1 MHVKNLQRA
10 QSMAEDYSVLSKN
23 AYSSLAVPSSQS
35 MNHNQFQN
43 QVQNSNATRF
53 KGTYG
58 RKIPVVN
65 DRSQF
70 HQGGN
75 HDLYQNRSSE
85 YLESVPEA
93 KARQQSSRYVSEGQ
107 KIHYNIHVQDQS
119 LQMKLKS
126 MAGRYKKAQVDRSDK
141 IKMTANNRKDVE
153 SNGSEEDSNFYE

>member
-1 MHVKNLQRA
+1 M
-10 QSMAEDYSVLSKN
+10 
-23 AYSSLAVPSSQS
+23 
-35 MNHNQFQN
+35 
-43 QVQNSNATRF
+43 TRF
-53 KGTYG
+53 KGSYG
-58 RKIPVVN
+58 RKIPVVD

-126 MAGRYKKAQVDRSDK
+126 MAGRYKKEKVDRSDK
-141 IKMTANNRKDVE
+141 IKINVTNRKDAE
-153 SNGSEEDSNFYE
+153 SNGSEEDGNFYEQENEFDPNTPEVGSRSLEIPWSRYSNSKSRGKQQKS